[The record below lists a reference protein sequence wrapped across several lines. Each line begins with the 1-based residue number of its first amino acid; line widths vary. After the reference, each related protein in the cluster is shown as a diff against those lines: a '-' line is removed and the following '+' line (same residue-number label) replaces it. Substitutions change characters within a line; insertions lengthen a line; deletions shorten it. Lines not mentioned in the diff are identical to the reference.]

1 MNSSSSTTAMLAQKL
16 EHHLAVQVHDDGAL
30 DLFNPSVE
38 AIIAPFYESIRPLC
52 LPLSEADPLPDKF
65 NEYFTRGRSVASAST
80 PEGTILATQDPPDFP
95 TGYLNDCRRPL
106 LTWSIPRPCLRV
118 QGKRG
123 SFGLEFRQLFIG
135 DLVWLF
141 FHERMGVHRMIGAV
155 LDDFVTRGRF
165 PLRPSGVEGL
175 VLEAMVREVKAG
187 LSSTV
192 RDRDTSYRRC
202 LGWTSESGKG
212 LENGTTPK
220 NNAFNTLFHRLIQLA
235 LGYYREKRLA
245 VAIQAS
251 AAAGVPSMATLT
263 SIKEVIGQLRKAFD
277 PFKYGRNH
285 THTLSGIV
293 WTLGALEL
301 LMRLRSQLGIPEPYS
316 RPDELVPAA
325 YDLLVPGARPM
336 QGNRYVAHRQCADA
350 GRDIL
355 LDVQALDFETS
366 AGPNTLDDADLE
378 VWLTKVEPTF
388 EIYRSAYR
396 VLTGVD
402 FGTDGVPAIEQA
414 AA

>member
-1 MNSSSSTTAMLAQKL
+1 
-16 EHHLAVQVHDDGAL
+16 
-30 DLFNPSVE
+30 
-38 AIIAPFYESIRPLC
+38 
-52 LPLSEADPLPDKF
+52 
-65 NEYFTRGRSVASAST
+65 
-80 PEGTILATQDPPDFP
+80 
-95 TGYLNDCRRPL
+95 
-106 LTWSIPRPCLRV
+106 
-118 QGKRG
+118 
-123 SFGLEFRQLFIG
+123 
-135 DLVWLF
+135 
-141 FHERMGVHRMIGAV
+141 MGVHRMIGAV

-165 PLRPSGVEGL
+165 PLRPTGAEGL
-175 VLEAMVREVKAG
+175 VLEAMVREVKCG

-235 LGYYREKRLA
+235 LAYYREKRLA

-251 AAAGVPSMATLT
+251 ANAGVPSKATLT
-263 SIKEVIGQLRKAFD
+263 AIREVIGQLRTAFD

-285 THTLSGIV
+285 THTLAGIV

-301 LMRLRSQLGIPEPYS
+301 LLRLRSQLGIPEPYS
-316 RPDELVPAA
+316 KPEELIPAA

-336 QGNRYVAHRQCADA
+336 QGNRYIAHRQCAEA

-355 LDVQALDFETS
+355 LDVQAFDFEGSTS
-366 AGPNTLDDADLE
+366 SGPLTDDDLE
-378 VWLTKVEPTF
+378 MWLPLVESKF

-402 FGTDGVPAIEQA
+402 FGADGIPSVEQA
-414 AA
+414 A